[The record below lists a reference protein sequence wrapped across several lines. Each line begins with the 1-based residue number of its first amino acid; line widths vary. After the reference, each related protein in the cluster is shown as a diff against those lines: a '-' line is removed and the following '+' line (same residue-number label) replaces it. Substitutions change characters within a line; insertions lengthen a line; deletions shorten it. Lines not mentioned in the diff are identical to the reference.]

1 MKVPPTETTTRAP
14 PSSPVTSRPKNDGI
28 GGIAWLASRPDAVS
42 ILSWSSL
49 GSLLRTSGCLTS
61 GLSLTLIVSRVLA
74 PRNEV

>member
-28 GGIAWLASRPDAVS
+28 GGIALASFEARRCLD
-42 ILSWSSL
+42 SL

-61 GLSLTLIVSRVLA
+61 GLPLTLIVSRVLV